1 MSEIEQQ
8 KVRLEQKKNRL
19 IAEETR
25 LKLKERKMRTR
36 KLIEL
41 GGLIAKA
48 RLDHIDTNTLYGAL
62 LSLADAAKQNDNMIR
77 VWTEAG
83 KHALEQEQAL
93 FTAVIV
99 KFSEQPNESVR
110 KKIRLIG
117 LRWNS
122 FRGEWYGNIS
132 NLDELKSTIEGFEHD
147 LEVIKQ

>member
-48 RLDHIDTNTLYGAL
+48 ELDHFDTSTLYGAL

-83 KHALEQEQAL
+83 KHTLRQEQSL
-93 FTAVIV
+93 VTSIIV
-99 KFSEQPNESVR
+99 KFNEQPTETLR
-110 KKIRLIG
+110 KKIRLLG

-132 NLDELKSTIEGFEHD
+132 NLDELKSTIEESEHEI
-147 LEVIKQ
+147 EVIS